1 MKHFPAPKK
10 TFRLFALAAALLAV
24 PCGLRADVFSI
35 WPFGGG
41 SAGKSGV
48 SDELSAEAAE
58 DTLATLLDAT
68 QFWSEK
74 VTINGRN
81 MTMKISMS
89 DQSLPVVRAS
99 VLKLFPNAQV
109 AGNESSLLM
118 KRPLDDGSSQRIFLL
133 QLRGLNPLLQF
144 TTVLPKDMP
153 RECPLELWPTDFPF
167 TSGAKNLTLM
177 NFPNRGSYFGTY
189 EIANSEIAPVMDDLA
204 AKIKSKGWGPATME
218 HADLFEGAGDVFM
231 KKDPDAL
238 LLLGIVRDAAGSVQV
253 SFYTRKLK

>member
-1 MKHFPAPKK
+1 MIRPADIRR
-10 TFRLFALAAALLAV
+10 TLCRTLIFAVAIFAATE
-24 PCGLRADVFSI
+24 LRADIFSI
-35 WPFGGG
+35 WPFG
-41 SAGKSGV
+41 SAKNATGDNLSV
-48 SDELSAEAAE
+48 ESAE
-58 DTLATLLDAT
+58 DVLADLLDAR

-74 VTINGRN
+74 VTMNGQN

-89 DQSLPVVRAS
+89 DQSLPIVRAS
-99 VLKLFPNAQV
+99 VLKLFPTAQV
-109 AGNESSLLM
+109 AGNESSLLI

-133 QLRGLNPLLQF
+133 HLRGLNPLLQF

-177 NFPNRGSYFGTY
+177 NFPNRGSHFGTY
-189 EIANSEIAPVMDDLA
+189 EIANSDIAPVMDDLV
-204 AKIKSKGWGPATME
+204 AKIKSKGWVPATME
-218 HADLFEGAGDVFM
+218 HANLFEGAGEVFM